1 MGSGELD
8 WFPIPN
14 AQLPTPNS
22 QFPTW
27 RIYMRIVVTSLALLA
42 IVAGGAGWYWHSAQ
56 GSGVEYKTATVRRGD
71 VVSSISAIGTLEPEE
86 VVDVGAQVDGQIVSF
101 GKDSNGHSIDYR
113 SPIEPNMVLARIDDT
128 TYKAD
133 VDVAQAQLEQ
143 AKVAIQ
149 KGEADLAQA
158 NSKLLQA
165 EHNWNRA
172 RSIGPSDALSQ
183 NDYDM
188 YQADFESAKANVAVA
203 ASEIAQAKNGVPLA
217 QAELDKA
224 KRNLEYCTIYSPVKG
239 VILDRRVNIGQ
250 TVVSSL
256 NTPSLFLIGRD
267 MSKMQIWASVNEADV
282 GKVVPGAPVTFTC
295 DTFPD
300 RVFDAKVNSV
310 RWNPTMNQNVV
321 LYTVVIDVDN
331 SKGVLIPYLTA
342 KVQFEV
348 EKSSDALI
356 VPNLALRW
364 VPATATQVAPDAR
377 STAKQTDD
385 APPAGHKPSKEHH
398 GTLWV
403 KDGEF
408 VRPVEVQ
415 LGVTDRVDT
424 AVFSD
429 QLKEGDEIITGDVVA
444 GDASEKNPFMPPMQ
458 QHRR

>member
-1 MGSGELD
+1 
-8 WFPIPN
+8 
-14 AQLPTPNS
+14 
-22 QFPTW
+22 
-27 RIYMRIVVTSLALLA
+27 MRIAVTAVVLFA
-42 IVAGGAGWYWHSAQ
+42 IVAAGAGWYWHASEESPYQ
-56 GSGVEYKTATVRRGD
+56 YKTEPVRKGD
-71 VVSSISAIGTLEPEE
+71 LVSSISATGTLEPEE

-101 GKDSNGHSIDYR
+101 GKDSNGNPIDYR
-113 SPIEPNMVLARIDDT
+113 SPIEPNMILARIDDT

-133 VDVAQAQLEQ
+133 ADVAQAQLEQ

-172 RSIGPSDALSQ
+172 RTIGPSDALSQ

-188 YQADFESAKANVAVA
+188 YQADYETAKANVAVA
-203 ASEIAQAKNGVPLA
+203 ESEIAQAKNGVPLA

-267 MSKMQIWASVNEADV
+267 MSRMQIWASVNEADV
-282 GKVVPGAPVTFTC
+282 GKVIPGAHVTFTC

-300 RVFDAKVNSV
+300 RVFDAKVNTV
-310 RWNPTMNQNVV
+310 RWNPTMTQNVV
-321 LYTVVIDVDN
+321 LYTAVIDVDN

-348 EKSSDALI
+348 AKASGALI

-364 VPATATQVAPDAR
+364 VPATAAQVPPDAR
-377 STAKQTDD
+377 SAPKQAE
-385 APPAGHKPSKEHH
+385 APPSSGKIPKEHH
-398 GTLWV
+398 GTVWI
-403 KDGEF
+403 KDGEY
-408 VRPVEVQ
+408 VRPVDVK
-415 LGVTDRVDT
+415 LGVTDRIET
-424 AVFSD
+424 AVTSD
-429 QLKEGDEIITGDVVA
+429 QLKEGDQIITDDIVA
-444 GDASEKNPFMPPMQ
+444 GDDSAKNPFMPPMQ
-458 QHRR
+458 KRR

>member
-1 MGSGELD
+1 
-8 WFPIPN
+8 
-14 AQLPTPNS
+14 
-22 QFPTW
+22 
-27 RIYMRIVVTSLALLA
+27 MRIVVTTVVLFA
-42 IVAGGAGWYWHSAQ
+42 IVAGGAGWYWHASQASPFQ
-56 GSGVEYKTATVRRGD
+56 YKTEVVRKGD
-71 VVSSISAIGTLEPEE
+71 LTSSISATGTLEPEE
-86 VVDVGAQVDGQIVSF
+86 VVDVGAEVDGQIVSF

-113 SPIEPNMVLARIDDT
+113 SPIEPNMILARIDDT
-128 TYKAD
+128 VYKAD

-172 RSIGPSDALSQ
+172 RTIGPSDALSS

-188 YQADFESAKANVAVA
+188 YQADYETAKANVAVSQ
-203 ASEIAQAKNGVPLA
+203 SEIAQAKNGVPLA

-224 KRNLEYCTIYSPVKG
+224 KRNLDYCTIYSPVKG

-282 GKVVPGAPVTFTC
+282 GKVIPGAPVTFTC

-300 RVFDAKVNSV
+300 RVFDAKVNTV

-321 LYTVVIDVDN
+321 LYTAVIDVDN

-348 EKSSDALI
+348 AKDADALI

-364 VPATATQVAPDAR
+364 VPATAAQVAPDAR
-377 STAKQTDD
+377 STAKETET
-385 APPAGHKPSKEHH
+385 PSTPAKKSPTEHH
-398 GTLWV
+398 GTVWV
-403 KDGEF
+403 KDGQF
-408 VRPVEVQ
+408 VRPVDVK

-424 AVFSD
+424 AVTSD
-429 QLKEGDEIITGDVVA
+429 QLKEGDEIITGDIVA
-444 GDASEKNPFMPPMQ
+444 GDETAKNPFMPPLQ
-458 QHRR
+458 KRH

>member
-1 MGSGELD
+1 
-8 WFPIPN
+8 
-14 AQLPTPNS
+14 
-22 QFPTW
+22 
-27 RIYMRIVVTSLALLA
+27 
-42 IVAGGAGWYWHSAQ
+42 VAGGAGWYWHSSQASPFQ
-56 GSGVEYKTATVRRGD
+56 YKTEVVRRGD
-71 VVSSISAIGTLEPEE
+71 LVSSISATGTLEPEE

-101 GKDSNGHSIDYR
+101 GKDSNGNPIDYR

-133 VDVAQAQLEQ
+133 ADVAQAQLEQ
-143 AKVAIQ
+143 ARVAIQ

-165 EHNWNRA
+165 QHNWDRA

-188 YQADFESAKANVAVA
+188 YQADFETAKANVAVA
-203 ASEIAQAKNGVPLA
+203 ESEIAQAKNGVPLA

-282 GKVVPGAPVTFTC
+282 GKVIPGAHVTFTC

-300 RVFDAKVNSV
+300 RVFDAKVNTV

-331 SKGVLIPYLTA
+331 SKNVLIPYLTA

-348 EKSSDALI
+348 DKASDALI

-364 VPATATQVAPDAR
+364 VPATAAQVAPDAR
-377 STAKQTDD
+377 TPAK
-385 APPAGHKPSKEHH
+385 GSEPSASLDKKSHKEHH
-398 GTLWV
+398 GTVWI
-403 KDGEF
+403 KDGQF
-408 VRPVEVQ
+408 VRPIDVK

-424 AVFSD
+424 AVASD

-444 GDASEKNPFMPPMQ
+444 GDESEKNPFMPPMQ
-458 QHRR
+458 QHHH